1 MDNMQSNN
9 NLLQNSQE
17 YNIILYRFCS
27 QIYDFLRFDQ
37 PVLILF
43 PLFVLVVFTLIV
55 YYVDSRNLEKESATR
70 NVKPRNLKSKFSN
83 TKKLPKNLEKLLYVQ
98 QQASSTDEC
107 DEANENAE
115 DNEDSSNIVSS
126 DNIDEEQ
133 DEDEEQEQDED
144 EEQENL
150 VSDKVKKVQ
159 KLIGKMSIA
168 EIQATLQFCSNY
180 ILIPNWYTKKN
191 FEKLNSVKFSNRD
204 WNNFLKDDEEQ
215 STLIANTNNMTKS
228 WFVDNVATKNKKIKY
243 SMSLID
249 ESSDSENEEDD
260 EEDEELDEEDEELE
274 EEEDDDEEDEELDD
288 KPSKTDTNKHI
299 IKHLEKLK
307 YKQLKKIAG
316 ATNNKK
322 SKFELIQII
331 LQNYEKLS
339 ILQKLNT
346 FK

>member
-1 MDNMQSNN
+1 
-9 NLLQNSQE
+9 
-17 YNIILYRFCS
+17 
-27 QIYDFLRFDQ
+27 
-37 PVLILF
+37 
-43 PLFVLVVFTLIV
+43 
-55 YYVDSRNLEKESATR
+55 
-70 NVKPRNLKSKFSN
+70 
-83 TKKLPKNLEKLLYVQ
+83 
-98 QQASSTDEC
+98 
-107 DEANENAE
+107 
-115 DNEDSSNIVSS
+115 
-126 DNIDEEQ
+126 
-133 DEDEEQEQDED
+133 
-144 EEQENL
+144 
-150 VSDKVKKVQ
+150 
-159 KLIGKMSIA
+159 MSIA

-260 EEDEELDEEDEELE
+260 EEDEELDEEDEELD